1 MVTSRVW
8 PLIAVGASMAFW
20 AGSPARAQSPGLYY
34 AWRVLD
40 GDVATCI
47 DRSAAA
53 LTEQELSNIQVEGN
67 SVAGTTENATAV
79 FVCLNN
85 VESTTVMIMV
95 SSTNDDVAF
104 ELRETLKAA
113 F

>member
-8 PLIAVGASMAFW
+8 PLIATGAALFASAV
-20 AGSPARAQSPGLYY
+20 PARAQSPGLYY
-34 AWRVLD
+34 AWRALD
-40 GDVATCI
+40 GDVSTCI
-47 DRSAAA
+47 DRSVSA
-53 LTEQELSNIQVEGN
+53 LNNQELSNIQIEDN

-79 FVCLNN
+79 FVCLVNPDS
-85 VESTTVMIMV
+85 VTVMIMV

-104 ELRETLKAA
+104 ELRENLKVA